1 MLNGIFECT
10 FENDPYDV
18 GELIVDVGETKK
30 ELVLKIVKRKMRF
43 DSYVS
48 VLFGNKE
55 KITISKEKSRHW
67 VNCGNDYFVV
77 YPKRMG
83 TPLVFER
90 REEEE

>member
-18 GELIVDVGETKK
+18 GELIVDVRETKN
-30 ELVLKIVKRKMRF
+30 ELVLKIVKREMRF

-48 VLFGNKE
+48 VLFGDKE
-55 KITISKEKSRHW
+55 KVTIRKEKSWHG
-67 VNCGNDYFVV
+67 VNCGNDYFVI
-77 YPKRMG
+77 YPNRMG

-90 REEEE
+90 RKEEE